1 MKLSTDYTGFPN
13 NDIELNPMQELIVPY
28 IDEFIDRNLIV
39 AAPTASGKSTVP
51 KMLGKHVL
59 DSGKNIIYIGI
70 MKALAEEKADDWAKD
85 NWAKYPQATITSDFR
100 VDPGYEQKIKEAR
113 IVCITPESLASRI
126 RKTSKG
132 DAPWLDNAGLLVI
145 DECLP
150 PEALIDTEIGKLPI
164 GHIIDNNLDVK
175 VASYNHET
183 NKVEYKKILAK
194 EKVLRDKT
202 WYSIYYGKTVLR
214 ITSNH
219 RVWVKDRGYI
229 HAEELQKGDKL
240 LVSGLNPRGEKF
252 NFWNAIGG
260 WLRFGKP
267 TQEIC
272 QNENFTINSTEEIS
286 YVEISNIKKIGSNTA
301 ERYGESRVRRYANSI
316 FDVILQSVYGSLRY
330 CTCQWQK
337 RCEPTMACEYRPSY
351 SSSGMV
357 YGRWFSKQ
365 ESMCNQH
372 RGVFNIG
379 GQSFSRMVEKLLGYR
394 LQSIYDKKSSSIA
407 ANKRGQRKTSSVNT
421 PIYVGRHGIQVV
433 TKNGGNILLNVWN
446 KIHNIQKTFWFNKV
460 FNYLL
465 QYRMSAKAE
474 AYAGTASGAENKRWC
489 CDLEIEDNN
498 NFFANGVLVHNCHLI
513 GDGSRGANL
522 EAAII
527 EFCHQHPNCRVIGL
541 SATMPNV
548 QQVARWIETLTGKTT
563 DVVSSTYR
571 PVPIEEHFIPYTPAS
586 KAKTD
591 VEEAK
596 TNIVCKLVTHP
607 EKINEQFLVAVF
619 NKSYGRSLLQEL
631 KNIGVS
637 AEFHNA
643 DIGDR
648 SKKKQIEDNFKA
660 GRIRVL
666 ISTSTLFTGVNL
678 PARNVIIT
686 AVEAAQQDVPVYT
699 LKQAAGRAGRPKYD
713 TEGDVFYL
721 IPSARQDYH
730 VERIE
735 NGEAIKSQL
744 SSRTMLAIHVVGAIY
759 LKRINNQNEFYT
771 WYKHTLAFEQGV
783 RNETAIE
790 LIRQNVIESLN
801 KMGVVYTK
809 KDENDVDTYSLSRV
823 GIISAQMYLDPYHYV
838 SALLA
843 IKKYSLLDN
852 PTEQDFIRAMCMWDG
867 YQTQSIS
874 YDEKLAL
881 PSNIPAVPDGYK
893 KIAAV
898 IKFRISGEKIPM
910 QFISMNAM
918 LYNDIARMHVAVE
931 RALNESKTGIQLS
944 PERLDAMFA
953 RVISQCS
960 WEQANLAV
968 AKFTKREREKLNAQG
983 IYTVSQA
990 KNNVALTNSVIGE
1003 KRATDLGVGQRSEDG
1018 YGVTRFGK
1026 K

>member
-59 DSGKNIIYIGI
+59 DAGKNIIYIGI

-85 NWAKYPQATITSDFR
+85 NWSNYPQATITSDFR

-145 DECLP
+145 DE
-150 PEALIDTEIGKLPI
+150 I
-164 GHIIDNNLDVK
+164 
-175 VASYNHET
+175 
-183 NKVEYKKILAK
+183 
-194 EKVLRDKT
+194 
-202 WYSIYYGKTVLR
+202 
-214 ITSNH
+214 
-219 RVWVKDRGYI
+219 
-229 HAEELQKGDKL
+229 
-240 LVSGLNPRGEKF
+240 
-252 NFWNAIGG
+252 
-260 WLRFGKP
+260 
-267 TQEIC
+267 
-272 QNENFTINSTEEIS
+272 
-286 YVEISNIKKIGSNTA
+286 
-301 ERYGESRVRRYANSI
+301 
-316 FDVILQSVYGSLRY
+316 
-330 CTCQWQK
+330 
-337 RCEPTMACEYRPSY
+337 
-351 SSSGMV
+351 
-357 YGRWFSKQ
+357 
-365 ESMCNQH
+365 
-372 RGVFNIG
+372 
-379 GQSFSRMVEKLLGYR
+379 
-394 LQSIYDKKSSSIA
+394 
-407 ANKRGQRKTSSVNT
+407 
-421 PIYVGRHGIQVV
+421 
-433 TKNGGNILLNVWN
+433 
-446 KIHNIQKTFWFNKV
+446 
-460 FNYLL
+460 
-465 QYRMSAKAE
+465 
-474 AYAGTASGAENKRWC
+474 
-489 CDLEIEDNN
+489 
-498 NFFANGVLVHNCHLI
+498 HLI

-586 KAKTD
+586 KSKTD
-591 VEEAK
+591 VEQAK

-607 EKINEQFLVAVF
+607 EKINEQFLIAVF

-686 AVEAAQQDVPVYT
+686 AVEVAQQDVPVYT

-790 LIRQNVIESLN
+790 LIRENVIESLN

-809 KDENDVDTYSLSRV
+809 KDENDVDTYSLSRIGV
-823 GIISAQMYLDPYHYV
+823 ISAQMYLDPYHYV

-874 YDEKLAL
+874 YDEKMAL
-881 PSNIPAVPDGYK
+881 PSNLPAVPDGYK

-990 KNNVALTNSVIGE
+990 KNNVDLTKSVIGE
-1003 KRATDLGVGQRSEDG
+1003 KRANDLGVGQRSEDG

>member
-59 DSGKNIIYIGI
+59 DAGKNIIYIGI

-85 NWAKYPQATITSDFR
+85 NWANYPQATITSDFR

-145 DECLP
+145 DE
-150 PEALIDTEIGKLPI
+150 I
-164 GHIIDNNLDVK
+164 
-175 VASYNHET
+175 
-183 NKVEYKKILAK
+183 
-194 EKVLRDKT
+194 
-202 WYSIYYGKTVLR
+202 
-214 ITSNH
+214 
-219 RVWVKDRGYI
+219 
-229 HAEELQKGDKL
+229 
-240 LVSGLNPRGEKF
+240 
-252 NFWNAIGG
+252 
-260 WLRFGKP
+260 
-267 TQEIC
+267 
-272 QNENFTINSTEEIS
+272 
-286 YVEISNIKKIGSNTA
+286 
-301 ERYGESRVRRYANSI
+301 
-316 FDVILQSVYGSLRY
+316 
-330 CTCQWQK
+330 
-337 RCEPTMACEYRPSY
+337 
-351 SSSGMV
+351 
-357 YGRWFSKQ
+357 
-365 ESMCNQH
+365 
-372 RGVFNIG
+372 
-379 GQSFSRMVEKLLGYR
+379 
-394 LQSIYDKKSSSIA
+394 
-407 ANKRGQRKTSSVNT
+407 
-421 PIYVGRHGIQVV
+421 
-433 TKNGGNILLNVWN
+433 
-446 KIHNIQKTFWFNKV
+446 
-460 FNYLL
+460 
-465 QYRMSAKAE
+465 
-474 AYAGTASGAENKRWC
+474 
-489 CDLEIEDNN
+489 
-498 NFFANGVLVHNCHLI
+498 HLI

-607 EKINEQFLVAVF
+607 EKINEQFLIAVF

-686 AVEAAQQDVPVYT
+686 AVEVAQQDVPVYT

-735 NGEAIKSQL
+735 NGEAINSQL

-759 LKRINNQNEFYT
+759 LKRINNQHEFYT

-790 LIRQNVIESLN
+790 LIRENVIESLN

-809 KDENDVDTYSLSRV
+809 KDENDVDTYSLSRIGV
-823 GIISAQMYLDPYHYV
+823 ISAQMYLDPYHYV

-881 PSNIPAVPDGYK
+881 PSNLPAVPDGYK

-990 KNNVALTNSVIGE
+990 KNNVDLTKSVIGE
-1003 KRATDLGVGQRSEDG
+1003 KRANDLGVGQRSEDG